1 MGVDVIEAGFPIAS
15 EGDFR
20 AVNEIAKRVARAS
33 SAGWPAPRGDID
45 RAAEALKPAERRRIH
60 TFIGT
65 SPLHRQYQLNLDTEQ
80 VHQRV
85 IDSVTRAR
93 RYTDDVEW
101 SGMDA
106 SRTEPDFLFRCI
118 ERAIACGATTVNI
131 PDTVGYAYPE
141 EFADLIRAIRNNVPN
156 IDKAVISVHCH
167 NDLGL
172 AVANCLLAV
181 EAGARQI
188 ECTING
194 IGERAGNCALEE
206 VVMAMHVRADRLPT
220 GPASSPR
227 TS

>member
-1 MGVDVIEAGFPIAS
+1 M
-15 EGDFR
+15 
-20 AVNEIAKRVARAS
+20 
-33 SAGWPAPRGDID
+33 
-45 RAAEALKPAERRRIH
+45 
-60 TFIGT
+60 
-65 SPLHRQYQLNLDTEQ
+65 
-80 VHQRV
+80 

-101 SGMDA
+101 SAMDA

-118 ERAIACGATTVNI
+118 ESAIEAGATTINI

-141 EFADLIRAIRNNVPN
+141 EFADLIREIRNSVPN
-156 IDKAVISVHCH
+156 IDQAIISVHCH

-172 AVANCLLAV
+172 AVANSLLAV

-206 VVMAMHVRADRLPT
+206 VVMAMRVRADRLPLPQ
-220 GPASSPR
+220 PASSPR
-227 TS
+227 RS